1 MEELK
6 VKKDVI
12 LDAYRAGTE
21 GQKAMLEKLYGKEV
35 FYDFDWKEV
44 TSYKKSM

>member
-21 GQKAMLEKLYGKEV
+21 AQKAMLEKLYGKET
-35 FYDFDWKEV
+35 FYDFD
-44 TSYKKSM
+44 